1 MPRVPGLSTVS
12 CGLRTMYAGLCIIVL
27 CVAVCFG
34 LPPIQE
40 RLNWQIDPGIL
51 KKVYVYGVLG
61 GWGLVLLGQ
70 FLCLAAPSASG
81 AVLPTIVSVLLS
93 AAGVAYWVLLH
104 FLSNILPEDLT
115 RLEKPLPITIFIA
128 SAALFLM
135 GLRRLAQFIRSDAL
149 VSRAK
154 LAFVVCVAALAVWI
168 ALAGIERANPDLL
181 QRLPE
186 LGRYD
191 GRFTAYAIGLAF
203 AVVAFLLYANLLTYL
218 SRGIR
223 DYQSGK
229 TLPEDKL
236 P

>member
-1 MPRVPGLSTVS
+1 
-12 CGLRTMYAGLCIIVL
+12 MYGGLCIIVL
-27 CVAVCFG
+27 CVAVYFG

-40 RLNWQIDPGIL
+40 RLNWQINQGIL
-51 KKVYVYGVLG
+51 QNIYVYGVLG

-81 AVLPTIVSVLLS
+81 AVLPIIASVLLS

-135 GLRRLAQFIRSDAL
+135 GLRRLAQFVRSDAL

-154 LAFVVCVAALAVWI
+154 LALVVCVAALAVWI
-168 ALAGIERANPDLL
+168 ALSAIERANPDLL

-203 AVVAFLLYANLLTYL
+203 AVVAFLMYANLLTYL
-218 SRGIR
+218 SRGIG
-223 DYQSGK
+223 DYQSDK
-229 TLPEDKL
+229 TLAADKL

>member
-27 CVAVCFG
+27 CVAVYFG

-40 RLNWQIDPGIL
+40 RLNWQINQDIL
-51 KKVYVYGVLG
+51 QNIYVYGVQG

-81 AVLPTIVSVLLS
+81 AVLPIIASVLLS

-104 FLSNILPEDLT
+104 FFSNILPEELT
-115 RLEKPLPITIFIA
+115 RLKEPLPITIFIA

-135 GLRRLAQFIRSDAL
+135 GLRRLAEFIHSDAL

-154 LAFVVCVAALAVWI
+154 LAFVVCGATLAIWI
-168 ALAGIERANPDLL
+168 ALTTIERTNPDLL

-223 DYQSGK
+223 DYQRGEGVAAS
-229 TLPEDKL
+229 E
-236 P
+236 

>member
-27 CVAVCFG
+27 CVAAYFG

-40 RLNWQIDPGIL
+40 RLNWQIDPDIL
-51 KKVYVYGVLG
+51 KKIYVYGVLA

-70 FLCLAAPSASG
+70 FLCLAAPTQSG
-81 AVLPTIVSVLLS
+81 AVLPIIASVLLS
-93 AAGVAYWVLLH
+93 SAGVAYWVMLY
-104 FLSNILPEDLT
+104 FFRDMLPEDLT
-115 RLEKPLPITIFIA
+115 RLEQPLQITIFIL

-135 GLRRLAQFIRSDAL
+135 GLRRLAEFIHSEAL

-154 LAFVVCVAALAVWI
+154 LAFVVCGAALAVWI
-168 ALAGIERANPDLL
+168 ALTAIERTNPDLL

-203 AVVAFLLYANLLTYL
+203 AVAAFLLYANLLTYL
-218 SRGIR
+218 SRGLR
-223 DYQSGK
+223 EYQRSEGV
-229 TLPEDKL
+229 TVRE
-236 P
+236 

>member
-27 CVAVCFG
+27 CVAVYFG

-40 RLNWQIDPGIL
+40 KLNWQVDPDIL
-51 KKVYVYGVLG
+51 LKIYVYGVLG

-70 FLCLAAPSASG
+70 FLCLAAPATSG
-81 AVLPTIVSVLLS
+81 AVLPIIASILLS
-93 AAGVAYWVLLH
+93 SAGVAYWVVLH
-104 FLSNILPEDLT
+104 LFPNTLPEELAQLK
-115 RLEKPLPITIFIA
+115 RPLPLTIFLF

-135 GLRRLAQFIRSDAL
+135 GLRRLAEFIHSEAL

-154 LAFVVCVAALAVWI
+154 LAFVVCGAALAVWI
-168 ALAGIERANPDLL
+168 ALTAVERANPDLL

-191 GRFTAYAIGLAF
+191 GRFTAYAIGRAF

-218 SRGIR
+218 SRGLR
-223 DYQSGK
+223 EYQRSEGVAVR
-229 TLPEDKL
+229 E
-236 P
+236 